1 MKLYQKGAS
10 NKLSEIQ
17 KRNFKLERDLQAL
30 IESKLYELTGL
41 ELVKSEFVI
50 KDRRIDTLAFD
61 REKQSFVI
69 IEYKRDQSSSVVDQG
84 FAYIQLMLQ
93 YGSELIVEFNENPIG
108 SNTSL
113 KRSDVDWTQSKV
125 VFVAPSFNKNQV
137 AATNFKDVAIELWE
151 VKYFENDIFSF
162 NIISKSDN
170 APSLRKAT
178 PKSQNEIKQRV
189 EKTITLS
196 DEQDN
201 GESLPLTI
209 AYDENYH
216 LENTPSELQELYFD
230 LKGRITSINEDI
242 SIKYLKLY
250 IAFKLGSRN
259 IVDIDLKKKTVKLF
273 INLPLGILDD
283 PKKLARDVSKIGHW
297 GNGDYEISIDSNTD
311 IDYLMFI
318 IKQSIQ
324 YHSKQPST

>member
-1 MKLYQKGAS
+1 MKLYQKGAY

-17 KRNFKLERDLQAL
+17 KRNFKLERDLQVL
-30 IESKLYELTGL
+30 IESNLYELTGL

-108 SNTSL
+108 SNTYL
-113 KRSDVDWTQSKV
+113 KRNDVDWSQSKV

-151 VKYFENDIFSF
+151 VKFFESDIFSF

-178 PKSQNEIKQRV
+178 PKKENEINKSS
-189 EKTITLS
+189 EKTTLPS
-196 DEQDN
+196 DEQDS
-201 GESLPLTI
+201 EASLPLTI
-209 AYDENYH
+209 AYDESHH
-216 LENTPSELQELYFD
+216 LENTPAELQELYFD

-250 IAFKLGSRN
+250 VAFKLGSRN
-259 IVDIDLKKKTVKLF
+259 IVDIELKKKAVKIF
-273 INLPLGILDD
+273 VNLPLGVLDD

-297 GNGDYEISIDSNTD
+297 GNGDYEISIDSHTD

-324 YHSKQPST
+324 YHSK

>member
-17 KRNFKLERDLQAL
+17 KRNFKLERDLQVM
-30 IESKLYELTGL
+30 IESNLYELTGL

-93 YGSELIVEFNENPIG
+93 YGSDLIAEFNENPIG
-108 SNTSL
+108 ANSHL
-113 KRSDVDWTQSKV
+113 KRNDVDWSQSKV

-170 APSLRKAT
+170 APSLKRAT
-178 PKSQNEIKQRV
+178 PKNQSEIKQRS
-189 EKTITLS
+189 EKTATLS

-201 GESLPLTI
+201 EESLPLTI

-216 LENTPSELQELYFD
+216 LENTPQELQELYFD

-259 IVDIDLKKKTVKLF
+259 IVDFDLKKKTVKLF
-273 INLPLGILDD
+273 INLPLGVLDD

-324 YHSKQPST
+324 YHSK

>member
-10 NKLSEIQ
+10 NRLSEIQ
-17 KRNFKLERDLQAL
+17 KRNFKLERDLQVL
-30 IESKLYELTGL
+30 IESNLYELTGL

-108 SNTSL
+108 SNTYL
-113 KRSDVDWTQSKV
+113 KRNDVDWSQSKV

-162 NIISKSDN
+162 NII
-170 APSLRKAT
+170 
-178 PKSQNEIKQRV
+178 
-189 EKTITLS
+189 
-196 DEQDN
+196 
-201 GESLPLTI
+201 
-209 AYDENYH
+209 
-216 LENTPSELQELYFD
+216 
-230 LKGRITSINEDI
+230 
-242 SIKYLKLY
+242 
-250 IAFKLGSRN
+250 
-259 IVDIDLKKKTVKLF
+259 
-273 INLPLGILDD
+273 
-283 PKKLARDVSKIGHW
+283 
-297 GNGDYEISIDSNTD
+297 
-311 IDYLMFI
+311 
-318 IKQSIQ
+318 
-324 YHSKQPST
+324 